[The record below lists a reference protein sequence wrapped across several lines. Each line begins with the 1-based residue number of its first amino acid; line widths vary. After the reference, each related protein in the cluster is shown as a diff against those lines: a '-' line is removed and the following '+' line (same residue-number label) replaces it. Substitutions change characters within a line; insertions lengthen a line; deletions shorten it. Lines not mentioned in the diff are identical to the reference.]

1 MVANTLMGLTFND
14 SSEGCVS
21 RTVKTNLAFSLGE
34 EQIEGIIPIFYLNYK
49 KYRVFKK
56 TLMVEK

>member
-34 EQIEGIIPIFYLNYK
+34 EQTEGISPIFILD
-49 KYRVFKK
+49 F
-56 TLMVEK
+56 